1 MSARLRLQ
9 NTIEDMRSWM
19 LSSKLKLNES
29 KTELLIITSKSQHHL
44 IEDRTIQVGD
54 SQIKAVS
61 SVRNLGVVFDENMC
75 MDAHVKKI
83 CRSVYYSIHNVNSIR
98 KVLDHKSAAMLIH
111 SFVLSRLDIGNAL
124 LFNITSRNLNKLQYA
139 QNSAARVLT
148 GTSKYQHISPVL
160 KKLHWLPIR
169 KRIEF
174 KILLLTW
181 KALNGMAP
189 KYLQDLVMPYTPAR
203 SLRSSH
209 QHLLKTPKTRV
220 ACGER
225 AFSAAAPS
233 LWNNLP
239 LNLRIISSL
248 ETFKS
253 KLKSHLFL

>member
-1 MSARLRLQ
+1 M
-9 NTIEDMRSWM
+9 
-19 LSSKLKLNES
+19 
-29 KTELLIITSKSQHHL
+29 
-44 IEDRTIQVGD
+44 
-54 SQIKAVS
+54 
-61 SVRNLGVVFDENMC
+61 
-75 MDAHVKKI
+75 
-83 CRSVYYSIHNVNSIR
+83 
-98 KVLDHKSAAMLIH
+98 
-111 SFVLSRLDIGNAL
+111 DIGNAL
-124 LFNITSRNLNKLQYA
+124 LFNITSRNLNKHQYA

-189 KYLQDLVMPYTPAR
+189 KYIQDLVMPYTPAH
-203 SLRSSH
+203 SLRLSH
-209 QHLLKTPKTRV
+209 QLLLKMLKTQV